1 MEKHWQK
8 KNVLEKK
15 ETLFDCEKQDCY
27 KKQYLGKKSYNFWKT
42 SQVVHGKFLQL
53 SFCLISEESK
63 RKYDSIFLVLVLFE
77 KYLVTPYHNCFEVAL
92 NVNIKEIINFACY
105 FKPNIF

>member
-27 KKQYLGKKSYNFWKT
+27 KKQYLGNQRIWWKRT
-42 SQVVHGKFLQL
+42 K
-53 SFCLISEESK
+53 I
-63 RKYDSIFLVLVLFE
+63 
-77 KYLVTPYHNCFEVAL
+77 
-92 NVNIKEIINFACY
+92 
-105 FKPNIF
+105 